1 MSIVWGVLALC
12 QCAAKNFGSLLAI
25 RIILG
30 VFEAG
35 FFAGATFYLTLFY
48 TRGEMGFRLA
58 IMQSFAVLASAF
70 SGLISFGV
78 FQINDPAVKGWQ
90 WLFIIEGSM
99 TLITGVVGFFL
110 LPDSVPKAWFL
121 DEREKA
127 AATARLLRDT
137 SSEVDTGFDLK
148 ACFETWN
155 DWKFPVWCLIT
166 FTYPVAY
173 ATAMNFFPLVS
184 EVFCSWTTTN
194 NFRSCSD
201 WAIRLLRPTFGLSPL
216 TLLERYFFSAWLNH
230 LIIFVRELS
239 TLCSP

>member
-1 MSIVWGVLALC
+1 MSIVWGILALC
-12 QCAAKNFGSLLAI
+12 QCAAKDFGSLLAI

-30 VFEAG
+30 VFEAE

-58 IMQSFAVLASAF
+58 IMQSFAVLASAL
-70 SGLISFGV
+70 SGLISFGA
-78 FQINDPAVKGWQ
+78 FQIGHPTVKGWQ

-99 TLITGVVGFFL
+99 TLITGVVAYFL
-110 LPDSVPKAWFL
+110 LPDGARTAWFMS
-121 DEREKA
+121 DRERT

-137 SSEVDTGFDLK
+137 SSEVETPFSLK
-148 ACFETWN
+148 ACFESWN

-184 EVFCSWTTTN
+184 AKSGTMESGLTTADRSTIGIFCDQDQSLDCGTKP
-194 NFRSCSD
+194 S
-201 WAIRLLRPTFGLSPL
+201 
-216 TLLERYFFSAWLNH
+216 
-230 LIIFVRELS
+230 
-239 TLCSP
+239 

>member
-1 MSIVWGVLALC
+1 VSIVWGVLALC
-12 QCAAKNFGSLLAI
+12 QCAAKDFGSLLAI
-25 RIILG
+25 RILLG

-90 WLFIIEGSM
+90 WLFIIEGAM
-99 TLITGVVGFFL
+99 TLITGVVGFFI
-110 LPDSVPKAWFL
+110 LPDSAPKAWFL
-121 DEREKA
+121 DDREKA

-137 SSEVDTGFDLK
+137 SSEVNTSFDLK

-173 ATAMNFFPLVS
+173 ATAMNFFPLAG
-184 EVFCSWTTTN
+184 FK
-194 NFRSCSD
+194 
-201 WAIRLLRPTFGLSPL
+201 PTFIEIYL
-216 TLLERYFFSAWLNH
+216 TIADCAPARILRSQDQSVDSRAKSCRRN
-230 LIIFVRELS
+230 IFTMRG
-239 TLCSP
+239 